1 MQIDI
6 IITSQPIDL
15 LRPSAESLD
24 DQTGAVA
31 CFTGFVRPCEGGRII
46 TALQYDV
53 YQPMAERLMRR
64 IIEEIA
70 SRHPC
75 RFVSVT
81 HRIGII
87 PVGQAAIHVVSSAT
101 HRAEAFAMLSQFMD
115 RLKQDVPIWKC
126 RALDSD
132 PLPGQP
138 SP

>member
-6 IITSQPIDL
+6 VITSQPIDL
-15 LRPSAESLD
+15 QRPCPERLD
-24 DQTGAVA
+24 DQTGAVGS
-31 CFTGFVRPCEGGRII
+31 FTGFVRSREAGRII
-46 TALQYDV
+46 TALQYEA

-64 IIEEIA
+64 IIEDIA

-75 RFVSVT
+75 RFVSVS

-87 PVGQAAIHVVSSAT
+87 PVGQAAIHVVTSAA

-132 PLPGQP
+132 PLPSQP
-138 SP
+138 LP